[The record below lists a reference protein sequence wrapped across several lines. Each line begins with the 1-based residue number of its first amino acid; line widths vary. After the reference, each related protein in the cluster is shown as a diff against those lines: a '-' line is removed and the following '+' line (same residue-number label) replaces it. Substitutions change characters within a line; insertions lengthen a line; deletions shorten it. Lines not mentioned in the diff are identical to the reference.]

1 MRSYDHYETIA
12 VTREGRILTITMNRP
27 DVLNATNAVLH
38 RELSEIFYDV
48 NLDTDADIIIFTGAG
63 RAFSAGGDTAWMQT
77 MIDDQAIWRRTV
89 QEGKKIVNGLLDLE
103 KPIIAKVNGP
113 AAGLGATMA
122 LFCDVIFAGESAVI
136 GDPHVNVGFV
146 AGDGGAVIWP
156 QLIGFARAKE
166 FLMTGELLT
175 AQRCADMGLI
185 NYAVADDELDQQVNK
200 FAERLGRGAMQAINM
215 TKVSVNVALKQLVAS
230 VLETSI
236 AWESVSNSSLD
247 HQEGVN
253 AFNEKRR
260 PNYTGQ

>member
-1 MRSYDHYETIA
+1 
-12 VTREGRILTITMNRP
+12 
-27 DVLNATNAVLH
+27 
-38 RELSEIFYDV
+38 
-48 NLDTDADIIIFTGAG
+48 
-63 RAFSAGGDTAWMQT
+63 
-77 MIDDQAIWRRTV
+77 
-89 QEGKKIVNGLLDLE
+89 
-103 KPIIAKVNGP
+103 
-113 AAGLGATMA
+113 
-122 LFCDVIFAGESAVI
+122 
-136 GDPHVNVGFV
+136 
-146 AGDGGAVIWP
+146 
-156 QLIGFARAKE
+156 
-166 FLMTGELLT
+166 MTGELLT

>member
-1 MRSYDHYETIA
+1 MMSYKHYKTLA
-12 VTREGRILTITMNRP
+12 VSRENRILTVTMNRP
-27 DVLNATNAVLH
+27 DVLNATDATLH
-38 RELSEIFYDV
+38 RELSEVFYDL
-48 NLDTDADIIIFTGAG
+48 NLDQDADIVILTGAG

-77 MIDDQAIWRRTV
+77 MIDDPAIWRRTV
-89 QEGKKIVNGLLDLE
+89 IEGKRIVNGILDLE

-122 LFCDVIFAGESAVI
+122 LFCDVIFAAESARI

-156 QLIGFARAKE
+156 QLIGFCRAKE
-166 FLMTGELLT
+166 FLMTGELVE
-175 AQRCADMGLI
+175 APRAAAMGLI
-185 NYAVADDELDQQVNK
+185 NYAVPDAQLDEKVDA
-200 FAERLGRGAMQAINM
+200 FAKRLSRGAMQAIKM

-236 AWESVSNSSLD
+236 AWESVSNLTRD

-260 PNYTGQ
+260 ANFNGR

>member
-1 MRSYDHYETIA
+1 
-12 VTREGRILTITMNRP
+12 
-27 DVLNATNAVLH
+27 
-38 RELSEIFYDV
+38 
-48 NLDTDADIIIFTGAG
+48 
-63 RAFSAGGDTAWMQT
+63 

-89 QEGKKIVNGLLDLE
+89 QEGKKIVNGILDLE
-103 KPIIAKVNGP
+103 KPLIAKVNGP

-136 GDPHVNVGFV
+136 GDPHVIVGFV